1 MLEVAFCCLPTRV
14 EAKKSL
20 GGKLLV
26 RFHRMTMMT
35 MLMMVMMMLVMIMVK
50 TFSQI
55 LQNDDNDD
63 FLQDIEI
70 RWWISKVDLKFD
82 SEETRMFLPP
92 YQVYCDSWKSH
103 SM

>member
-1 MLEVAFCCLPTRV
+1 M

-55 LQNDDNDD
+55 SQNDDD

-70 RWWISKVDLKFD
+70 RWWILKVDLKFD

-103 SM
+103 SNSSQ

>member
-55 LQNDDNDD
+55 SQNDDDD
-63 FLQDIEI
+63 D
-70 RWWISKVDLKFD
+70 DD
-82 SEETRMFLPP
+82 DDDDGG
-92 YQVYCDSWKSH
+92 VYDGH
-103 SM
+103 DHVGYHHGEHF